1 MAAAK
6 CVSIVDDAVRMSF
19 ETNNQ
24 TNDLRLSTHR
34 NVNAHQDR
42 PPPLDP
48 KLSTHPLPWQDR
60 FSASV
65 VCISQ
70 GNKGYIHIGSG
81 GTRFDARHE
90 DCLFGCNEV
99 LEWSEVGV
107 ACESRYSGVVR
118 DLGRRRLEHDYR
130 SRETSFA

>member
-1 MAAAK
+1 M
-6 CVSIVDDAVRMSF
+6 
-19 ETNNQ
+19 
-24 TNDLRLSTHR
+24 HR
-34 NVNAHQDR
+34 DVNAHRDR

-48 KLSTHPLPWQDR
+48 KLSTHLPPWQDR
-60 FSASV
+60 FSVFV

-70 GNKGYIHIGSG
+70 GSKSYVHTGSG

-90 DCLFGCNEV
+90 DRLFGCNEV

-118 DLGRRRLEHDYR
+118 DLGRRRLEHDYC